1 MVRDSRRRELAGAN
15 GASGVLRQSV
25 ELVLERVAAVRYLSL
40 FSGIEAASVAW
51 ERLGWECAAVAEIE
65 PFPCKV
71 LAYHYPDVPNLG
83 DITQITQERIEALG
97 HIDLVVFGAPCQDL
111 SVAGKRKGM
120 LNDDG
125 SPTRSGLFYAAERI
139 ATWAG
144 ARWAIYENV
153 PGMFSSNAGADFA
166 SVVGEMAG
174 AEFDVPKNKWRNAGV
189 AVGPRGLVEWVTL
202 DAQYVRTP
210 EFARAVP
217 QRRRRVFVVRDSGD
231 WSSRPPLFLE
241 PESMCGNP
249 PPSRTPGKTVAH
261 DVAGSLVGSGCTV
274 GGEVSHTLSSE
285 GFDASEDGTGRGTP
299 IVARCLTTGEG
310 ARLDGESCNFIAIQ
324 GSMIGRADHAG
335 PAGSG
340 VDETGACFTLLKTD
354 VHAVAFGIRTANTS
368 SNGCGV
374 SDGLAY
380 TLDQAQGQA
389 VAYLR
394 GEERGGMDGRA
405 QESSDGLSGGVL
417 RNLQSGKIGSSSQ
430 GFGLDESRTGESAAS
445 LSQLPHEGSQ
455 GCGEMRFVRQAAQG
469 VGVLRHALPEVQE
482 VGRPDHD
489 KGQSVCCGSE
499 GFGDESKKSM
509 QGSGLQRGSSRERVL
524 REACSTGEPR
534 NIGDGT
540 KDQARGSIGT
550 MAVRRLLPI
559 ECERLQGFP
568 DQWTNIPGASDSARY
583 KALGNSMACNVMHFI
598 GQRINDS
605 H

>member
-1 MVRDSRRRELAGAN
+1 M
-15 GASGVLRQSV
+15 
-25 ELVLERVAAVRYLSL
+25 RYLSL

-71 LAYHYPDVPNLG
+71 LAHHYPDVPNLG
-83 DITQITQERIEALG
+83 DITQITQERIKALG

-231 WSSRPPLFLE
+231 WASRPPLFLE

-261 DVAGSLVGSGCTV
+261 DVAGSLVSSGRGVERAGDTRGQDPVIAVARSLAIRGRDGIPQIEMGGEVANALLTPSGGRGGIGIGAVCI

-285 GFDASEDGTGRGTP
+285 GFDASEDGTP

-324 GSMIGRADHAG
+324 GSVIGRADHAG

-354 VHAVAFGIRTANTS
+354 VHAVAFSAGNSATS
-368 SNGCGV
+368 RSIALHEELSPPLRAAGSGTNM
-374 SDGLAY
+374 
-380 TLDQAQGQA
+380 TPT
-389 VAYLR
+389 VAYRTNAAGQVTPQDGIAAALNTFTDPTAQFVAI
-394 GEERGGMDGRA
+394 GWSEE
-405 QESSDGLSGGVL
+405 L
-417 RNLQSGKIGSSSQ
+417 
-430 GFGLDESRTGESAAS
+430 TAS
-445 LSQLPHEGSQ
+445 EN
-455 GCGEMRFVRQAAQG
+455 
-469 VGVLRHALPEVQE
+469 VGPT
-482 VGRPDHD
+482 
-489 KGQSVCCGSE
+489 
-499 GFGDESKKSM
+499 
-509 QGSGLQRGSSRERVL
+509 LQRGGQGGRH
-524 REACSTGEPR
+524 
-534 NIGDGT
+534 DGVMT
-540 KDQARGSIGT
+540 PAMQ
-550 MAVRRLLPI
+550 VRRLTPL

-568 DQWTNIPGASDSARY
+568 DNHTNIPGASDSARY
-583 KALGNSMACNVMHFI
+583 KALGNSMACNVMSYL